1 MPRVLGY
8 TPPWLSR
15 PSDGYDVFAS
25 AQKTPSPAASN
36 GAKAQTNGHQDGEG
50 YRGPH
55 RTIAYR
61 GTEVFVVVDNQIRW
75 SDLSMLKE
83 NWEALQRNGVKPT
96 EADQSTAP
104 AYKVLKAHISQPIRQ
119 LSVSPNGQLLAIAT
133 SHTAHVAILPNSSKF
148 DEQSGASIKLQ
159 LHTLGPTTHVLKES
173 PISSIL
179 WHPCGVLGSCLVTVT
194 IEGGVRLW
202 ELNKCNRSS
211 FDNPTLA
218 IDLKK
223 LGSARSQKDNV
234 SPYRMGSN
242 RGFSA
247 NMIDMEI
254 ASACFGGTGS
264 REESAWSSMTL
275 WTVTTEGD
283 IYALCPL
290 LPGKWQPNPTL
301 IASLTAIAN
310 TRRISLSQE
319 SHLYAEDDSVL
330 QDEQWTWLSEIDA
343 QEPFLPIAENDFTTH
358 DAIYDRPDN
367 PGPIPRLQGPF
378 QLLAQSSAED
388 SLEVSDIHVIASGID
403 EEELLDVEDDDSEQD
418 VLHNTDGLSSAVVCL
433 LTIDGRVHLLLDLE
447 GVEGQWLP
455 AIAPNAAGP
464 EPETRELLTL
474 EVLQTLG
481 ADAIVEEEWPT
492 FSRDPFSRYAFFATH
507 SQGVFYFSLEPW
519 VNNLEDEMQ
528 SATTNGAQIRL
539 GTIRESAST
548 LRERI
553 LRFDLRGQSP
563 AANACIVLHD
573 NDIGYFLLTS
583 TNDDTHPHAVTLDLP
598 RLEIIKTEP
607 FSDDPK
613 DPSADP
619 HNGEA
624 FTEIVT
630 RPAYKAPAVFWQ
642 DPTLHSAIA
651 NTVAPHRRRMMQEGI
666 RFSHAT
672 LNLMTASHRLISEI
686 TPPLHIAAAD
696 LISRCQYMMQDM
708 AEQLNQVRVAA
719 ARAQSLQQGGGD
731 DTVEGNNANE
741 RLESRL
747 ERARRRDV
755 ILKERM
761 GKLKRQITKLEAKPL
776 NDRERDL
783 AAELRHL
790 DEATDSRAA
799 EGIADGNGPSNG
811 ETGRWRERFEEVS
824 RLSKDLVGEA
834 KGFEGNKDEYQKGG
848 DMEEYSVPSEMK
860 RKKVEHVMGLLERE
874 SALVDAV
881 TGRLER
887 LGVGMT
893 V

>member
-1 MPRVLGY
+1 MPRILSY
-8 TPPWLSR
+8 TPSWLSR

-25 AQKTPSPAASN
+25 AQKTPSPAAPN
-36 GAKAQTNGHQDGEG
+36 GTKVQTNGHQDGEG

-83 NWEALQRNGVKPT
+83 NWEALHRNGVKQT
-96 EADQSTAP
+96 EADQSTA
-104 AYKVLKAHISQPIRQ
+104 ATYKVLKAHISQPIRQ

-133 SHTAHVAILPNSSKF
+133 SHTTHIAILPHSSKF
-148 DEQSGASIKLQ
+148 DEQSGASIKVQ

-211 FDNPTLA
+211 FDEPALA

-234 SPYRMGSN
+234 SPHRMGSN

-247 NMIDMEI
+247 DKIDMEI

-290 LPGKWQPNPTL
+290 LPGKWQPTPTQ

-310 TRRISLSQE
+310 RRRISLSQD
-319 SHLYAEDDSVL
+319 SYRYADNDSVL

-343 QEPFLPIAENDFTTH
+343 QEPFLPVAENDFTTH
-358 DAIYDRPDN
+358 DAIYERPDN

-378 QLLAQSSAED
+378 QLVAESSED
-388 SLEVSDIHVIASGID
+388 FLEVSDIHVIASGID

-418 VLHNTDGLSSAVVCL
+418 VLHDTDGLSSAVVCL

-464 EPETRELLTL
+464 EPGTPELLTL
-474 EVLQTLG
+474 EVLETLS
-481 ADAIVEEEWPT
+481 AAAIVEEEWPT

-519 VNNLEDEMQ
+519 VNQLEDEMQ
-528 SATTNGAQIRL
+528 SPTTNGAQIRL
-539 GTIRESAST
+539 GTICETAST

-553 LRFDLRGQSP
+553 LRFDLHGQSP

-583 TNDDTHPHAVTLDLP
+583 TDNDTLPHAVTLGLP
-598 RLEIIKTEP
+598 RFEITKTEP
-607 FSDDPK
+607 FSDDAK
-613 DPSADP
+613 DLSADS

-630 RPAYKAPAVFWQ
+630 RPAYKAPLVFWQ
-642 DPTLHSAIA
+642 DPTLHSAITK
-651 NTVAPHRRRMMQEGI
+651 TVSPHRRRIMQEGI
-666 RFSHAT
+666 RFSNAT

-708 AEQLNQVRVAA
+708 AEQLKQVRVGA

-731 DTVEGNNANE
+731 DTVEGKNANE

-755 ILKERM
+755 VLKERM

-790 DEATDSRAA
+790 NQATESRPA

-811 ETGRWRERFEEVS
+811 ETARWRERFEEVS
-824 RLSKDLVGEA
+824 HLSEQLVDEA
-834 KGFEGNKDEYQKGG
+834 KVFEANKDEDQKGG

-881 TGRLER
+881 TARLER
-887 LGVGMT
+887 LGVGMSA
-893 V
+893 